1 MKINTVQDLLKETEI
16 VKDEQSLEFRE
27 SLNIVNDNIVDLE
40 ILELINI
47 VSQGKEQCYST
58 KSHV

>member
-27 SLNIVNDNIVDLE
+27 SLNIVDDNIVDLE